1 MTGGGA
7 VPTEAAER
15 PVAAATPATRRRAG
29 FRPRPVLVEIAS
41 ALLVVEGA
49 VNLLFSIQVLINLAQ
64 AGQSI
69 ELLTVIS
76 IALATLNLALGLA
89 VRTGR
94 GWLVTVN
101 VVAVLGFLELLSG
114 TPVGLFFGVLDV
126 FVVLAL
132 ARERPWFEEKAI
144 ERREAGGRP
153 VEPPLR

>member
-1 MTGGGA
+1 MSDPG
-7 VPTEAAER
+7 VPEAAPEVRPTAAAER
-15 PVAAATPATRRRAG
+15 PH
-29 FRPRPVLVEIAS
+29 RPRPVLVEIAS

-49 VNLLFSIQVLINLAQ
+49 VNLLFSIQVLMNLAK
-64 AGQSI
+64 AGEPI

-101 VVAVLGFLELLSG
+101 IVAVLGFLELLSS
-114 TPVGLFFGVLDV
+114 TPVGIFFGALDV
-126 FVVLAL
+126 LVVLAL
-132 ARERPWFEEKAI
+132 VRERPWFEEKAI

>member
-1 MTGGGA
+1 MSGA
-7 VPTEAAER
+7 ADLPAPAGATSESAPAR
-15 PVAAATPATRRRAG
+15 PQRA

-49 VNLLFSIQVLINLAQ
+49 VNLLFSVQVLMNLAQ
-64 AGQSI
+64 AGEPI

-76 IALATLNLALGLA
+76 IALATLNLGLGLA
-89 VRTGR
+89 IRFGR

-101 VVAVLGFLELLSG
+101 VVAVLGFLELLSA
-114 TPVGLFFGVLDV
+114 TAVGVFFGALDV
-126 FVVLAL
+126 LVVLAVV
-132 ARERPWFEEKAI
+132 RERPWFEEKAI